1 MNVILCWNPDFKHHC
16 LEKGNYKYEMGK
28 VRKNPAYVEVELGDS
43 IQIHYFKKKKRLIPS
58 SFHERG
64 PEVVPQQQLVPLPL
78 DLGF

>member
-1 MNVILCWNPDFKHHC
+1 MWKLNW
-16 LEKGNYKYEMGK
+16 ETQYKFIISK
-28 VRKNPAYVEVELGDS
+28 
-43 IQIHYFKKKKRLIPS
+43 KKKKRLIPS

>member
-1 MNVILCWNPDFKHHC
+1 
-16 LEKGNYKYEMGK
+16 MGK

-43 IQIHYFKKKKRLIPS
+43 IQIHYFKKKKKRLIPS